1 MQAFLHL
8 EYNFVSFSEKQ
19 TFVTYGIDN
28 ILTTRSFTTQLIV
41 SVNMYS
47 ISFFSGFVRYFPE
60 YVFTREDIILFCNID
75 KYQFLY
81 KC

>member
-28 ILTTRSFTTQLIV
+28 ILTTRSFSTQLIV

-47 ISFFSGFVRYFPE
+47 ISFFPVLSVISRSMYLH
-60 YVFTREDIILFCNID
+60 VKT
-75 KYQFLY
+75 
-81 KC
+81 